1 MLSLTQNTG
10 HWAEELAS
18 RFLEQRGLRL
28 LNRNYQCRYGEIDL
42 IMEHDDALVFVEVRY
57 REGTRCGSSAESID
71 ARKRERL
78 LKTAQHYLRTST
90 KDQPCRF
97 DAVLIEGLKAQPRI
111 EWVTGAF

>member
-1 MLSLTQNTG
+1 MLSPTQKTG

-18 RFLEQRGLRL
+18 RYLEQRGLRL

-42 IMEHDDALVFVEVRY
+42 IMEHDGALVFVEVRY
-57 REGTRCGSSAESID
+57 REGTRCGSSAETLD
-71 ARKRERL
+71 GRKRERL
-78 LKTAQHYLRTST
+78 LKTAQHYLRTSV

-97 DAVLIEGLKAQPRI
+97 DAVLIEGLRAHPRI